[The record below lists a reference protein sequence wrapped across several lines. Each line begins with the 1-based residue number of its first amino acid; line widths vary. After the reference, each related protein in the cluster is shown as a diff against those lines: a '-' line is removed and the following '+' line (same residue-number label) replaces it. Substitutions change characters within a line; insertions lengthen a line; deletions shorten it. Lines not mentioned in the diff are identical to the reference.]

1 MVILISVLSL
11 QLLEQNDD
19 LNEKVKELTT
29 QYNEQEARADD
40 FEREVK
46 SLNAKLTAKEGIM
59 NIVQMLHVQWNL
71 INLTVTQLPSHWVE
85 SNPGNTLVHTS
96 YQRKFYRAV
105 PLYNTS
111 TIQVT
116 HSETCIQWRVFVQRE
131 YWLW

>member
-71 INLTVTQLPSHWVE
+71 INLTVTQLP
-85 SNPGNTLVHTS
+85 
-96 YQRKFYRAV
+96 
-105 PLYNTS
+105 
-111 TIQVT
+111 
-116 HSETCIQWRVFVQRE
+116 
-131 YWLW
+131 